1 MNTGTRRQFTAA
13 FKRKVIE
20 FAEANGNMS
29 AQRQFGVSEKSVRY
43 WRNQKSKLSVCNAR
57 KTSFRGRRA
66 VHPELEDKVADFV
79 REYRARSLP
88 VSAELIR
95 TKAVE
100 LAREAGLSRE
110 DFKGSIY
117 WVRRFMRRKGF
128 ALRRRTSICQKL
140 PEEYEDK
147 LIEFQLYVNSLRR
160 QHGYMLGQIGNADET
175 PVWFD
180 MPSSTTVCERGAKEV
195 KLLSTGSEHSRF
207 TVMLSCTA
215 DGRKLPPFII
225 FKRKTLPKEA
235 FPRDVVV
242 RVNEKGYMDEALMR
256 EWIRTVWNRRPGALL
271 QHRNMLVLDAFR
283 GHLTASVKEA
293 LRDGKTDLVV
303 IPGGMTSTLQP
314 LDVVLNKPFKD
325 RVRALYSEWMAGDNP
340 RTPTGRLRRPPLATV
355 SGWVSEAWRSLPE
368 EMVVRAFKKCCI
380 SNALDGTEDDMLWEA
395 ASERQSSSEE
405 SCDSSED

>member
-1 MNTGTRRQFTAA
+1 MSTGTRRQFTAG
-13 FKRKVIE
+13 FKRTVIE
-20 FAEANGNMS
+20 FAEANGNMA
-29 AQRQFGVSEKSVRY
+29 AQRKFGVSEKSVRY
-43 WRNQKSKLSVCNAR
+43 WRNQKQKLSACSTR

-88 VSAELIR
+88 VTAELIR
-95 TKAVE
+95 SKAVE

-110 DFKGSIY
+110 QFKGSVY

-140 PEEYEDK
+140 PEAYEDK
-147 LIEFQLYVNSLRR
+147 LIDFQRYVIRLRQ

-180 MPSSTTVCERGAKEV
+180 MPSSTTVCERGSKEV

-207 TVMLSCTA
+207 TVMLACTA
-215 DGRKLPPFII
+215 DGTKLPPFII
-225 FKRKTLPKEA
+225 FKRKTLPKEP

-242 RVNEKGYMDEALMR
+242 RVNEKGYMDETLMVD
-256 EWIRTVWNRRPGALL
+256 WIRTVWNRRPGALL
-271 QHRNMLVLDAFR
+271 RCPNMLVLDAFR
-283 GHLTASVKEA
+283 GHLTASVKQA
-293 LRDGKTDLVV
+293 LRDGRTDLVV

-325 RVRALYSEWMAGDNP
+325 RVRELYNQWMAGDNP

-355 SGWVSEAWRSLPE
+355 CTWVSQAWRSLPD
-368 EMVVRAFKKCCI
+368 EMVVRAFKKCSI
-380 SNALDGTEDDMLWEA
+380 SNSLDGTEDDVLWDA
-395 ASERQSSSEE
+395 ASDKQSSSDE
-405 SCDSSED
+405 SADSSDE

>member
-20 FAEANGNMS
+20 FAEVNGNMA

-79 REYRARSLP
+79 REYRAKSLP
-88 VSAELIR
+88 VNAELIR
-95 TKAVE
+95 SKAVE
-100 LAREAGLSRE
+100 LAREAGLSKK

-140 PEEYEDK
+140 PEMYEDK
-147 LIEFQLYVNSLRR
+147 LIEFQLYVNNLRR

-195 KLLSTGSEHSRF
+195 RLLSTGSEHSRF
-207 TVMLSCTA
+207 TVMLCCTA

-225 FKRKTLPKEA
+225 FKRKTMPKEA

-271 QHRNMLVLDAFR
+271 QRRNMLVLDAFR
-283 GHLTASVKEA
+283 GHLTASVKES
-293 LRDGKTDLVV
+293 LRDGRTDLVV

-325 RVRALYSEWMAGDNP
+325 RVRALYTEWMAGDNP
-340 RTPTGRLRRPPLATV
+340 PDPDRPAAQAT
-355 SGWVSEAWRSLPE
+355 SR
-368 EMVVRAFKKCCI
+368 
-380 SNALDGTEDDMLWEA
+380 D
-395 ASERQSSSEE
+395 
-405 SCDSSED
+405 